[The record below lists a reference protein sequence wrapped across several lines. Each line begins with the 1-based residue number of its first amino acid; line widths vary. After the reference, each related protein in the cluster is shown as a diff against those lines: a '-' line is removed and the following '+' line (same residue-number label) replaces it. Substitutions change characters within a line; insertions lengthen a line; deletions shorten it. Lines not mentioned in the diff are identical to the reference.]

1 MRKCRWLLLLVCF
14 LFVGCGTKF
23 AYNNISWFAVSYIE
37 DFVSLSNSQ
46 ESELEARL
54 DSLQAW
60 HKETQLPLYIEQ
72 LQVLKNINRSEL
84 SPAFIV
90 EQSEQ
95 IKNHIRSIVNKF
107 SPDIY
112 ALSMQ
117 LSPKQDR
124 EFLTNFRKKQ
134 QEFYE
139 ERLSL
144 NDDDSRERYRDRIE
158 ERLERWLGSISKEQK
173 QIIVT
178 WSQEWINTNDSW
190 REYQNNTYQDLTLL
204 MEKKSDLHISQ
215 PIIMKLLLNNE
226 SYYPDGL
233 ESQLNKNMQT
243 SAKFLVDIAAVS
255 SDKQWSYFMNELES
269 LESTLMTLQ
278 E

>member
-1 MRKCRWLLLLVCF
+1 MRKWRWLLLLGCF

-72 LQVLKNINRSEL
+72 IEVLQSINRSEL

-95 IKNHIRSIVNKF
+95 IKNHIRTIVNKF

-117 LSPKQDR
+117 LNPKQGS
-124 EFLTNFRKKQ
+124 EFLKNFRKKQ

-144 NDDDSRERYRDRIE
+144 NDDDSRERYRERIE
-158 ERLERWLGSISKEQK
+158 ERLERWLGSVSKEQQ
-173 QIIVT
+173 QIIVA
-178 WSQEWINTNDSW
+178 WSQEWINTNNSW

-233 ESQLNKNMQT
+233 ESQLNKNMQI

-269 LESTLMTLQ
+269 LESTLITLQ

>member
-1 MRKCRWLLLLVCF
+1 MRKCRWLVLLVCF

-60 HKETQLPLYIEQ
+60 HKQTQLPLYIEQ
-72 LQVLKNINRSEL
+72 LQVLQNINRSEL

-95 IKNHIRSIVNKF
+95 IKNHIRIIVNKF

-117 LSPKQDR
+117 LNTKQDR

-134 QEFYE
+134 QEFYK

-144 NDDDSRERYRDRIE
+144 NDDDSRERYRERIE
-158 ERLERWLGSISKEQK
+158 ERLERWLGSVSKEQK
-173 QIIVT
+173 QIIMT
-178 WSQEWINTNDSW
+178 WSQEWINTNDNW

-204 MEKKSDLHISQ
+204 MEKKSDVHIAQ

-233 ESQLNKNMQT
+233 ESHFNKNMQT
-243 SAKFLVDIAAVS
+243 SAKFLVNIAAVS

-269 LESTLMTLQ
+269 LESTLITLQ

>member
-23 AYNNISWFAVSYIE
+23 AYNNISWFVVSYIE

-60 HKETQLPLYIEQ
+60 HKQTQLPLYIEQ
-72 LQVLKNINRSEL
+72 LQVLQNINRSEL
-84 SPAFIV
+84 SPAFVV

-190 REYQNNTYQDLTLL
+190 REYQNNTYQELTLL
-204 MEKKSDLHISQ
+204 MEEKSDLHISQ

-226 SYYPDGL
+226 SYYPDDL
-233 ESQLNKNMQT
+233 KSYLNKNMQT
-243 SAKFLVDIAAVS
+243 SAKFLVNIAAVS
-255 SDKQWSYFMNELES
+255 SDKKWSYFINELES

>member
-1 MRKCRWLLLLVCF
+1 MRKCRWLMLLVCF
-14 LFVGCGTKF
+14 LFAGCGTKF

-60 HKETQLPLYIEQ
+60 HKETQLPLYISQ
-72 LQVLKNINRSEL
+72 LEAIQSITRPDINS
-84 SPAFIV
+84 AFIV

-107 SPDIY
+107 APDVY

-117 LSPKQDR
+117 LSPKQDS
-124 EFLTNFRKKQ
+124 EFLKNFREKQ
-134 QEFYE
+134 QDYYE

-144 NDDDSRERYRDRIE
+144 NDEDSRERYRNRIE
-158 ERLERWLGSISKEQK
+158 ERLERWLGSVSKEQK
-173 QIIVT
+173 QIIFT
-178 WSQEWINTNDSW
+178 WSQEWVNTNDSW
-190 REYQNNTYQDLTLL
+190 RQYQNNTYQDLTTL
-204 MEKKSDLHISQ
+204 MGKKSDLHIAQ
-215 PIIMKLLLNNE
+215 PIIMNLLLNNE
-226 SYYPDGL
+226 AYYPDEL
-233 ESQLNKNMQT
+233 ESKLNKNMQT
-243 SAKFLVDIAAVS
+243 SAKFLVDIAAIS

-269 LESTLMTLQ
+269 LKSTLVTLQ

>member
-1 MRKCRWLLLLVCF
+1 MRKCRWLVTLVCF
-14 LFVGCGTKF
+14 LFAGCGTKF

-37 DFVSLSNSQ
+37 DFVSLSNNQ

-60 HKETQLPLYIEQ
+60 HKETQLPQYISQ
-72 LQVLKNINRSEL
+72 LEAIQSIARADMNS
-84 SPAFIV
+84 AFIV
-90 EQSEQ
+90 DQSEQ
-95 IKNHIRSIVNKF
+95 IKNHIRAIVNKF
-107 SPDIY
+107 APDVY

-117 LSPKQDR
+117 LSPKQDS
-124 EFLTNFRKKQ
+124 EFLKNFREKQ
-134 QEFYE
+134 QHYYE

-144 NDDDSRERYRDRIE
+144 NDEDSRERYRNRIE
-158 ERLERWLGSISKEQK
+158 ERLERWLGSVSKQQK
-173 QIIVT
+173 QIIYT
-178 WSQEWINTNDSW
+178 WSQEWVNTNDNW
-190 REYQNNTYQDLTLL
+190 RQYQNNTYQDLTTL
-204 MEKKSDLHISQ
+204 MEKKSDLHIAQ

-243 SAKFLVDIAAVS
+243 SAKFLVDIASVS

>member
-14 LFVGCGTKF
+14 LFIGCGTKF

-60 HKETQLPLYIEQ
+60 HKETQLPLYLEQ

-117 LSPKQDR
+117 LSSKQDR

-144 NDDDSRERYRDRIE
+144 HDDDSRERYRDRIE

-226 SYYPDGL
+226 SYYPNGL
-233 ESQLNKNMQT
+233 ESQLNKNMQI

>member
-1 MRKCRWLLLLVCF
+1 MRKCRWLVTLVCF
-14 LFVGCGTKF
+14 LFAGCGTKF

-37 DFVSLSNSQ
+37 DFVSLSNNQ

-60 HKETQLPLYIEQ
+60 HKETQLPLYISQ
-72 LQVLKNINRSEL
+72 LEAIQSITRPDMNS
-84 SPAFIV
+84 AFIV
-90 EQSEQ
+90 DQSEQ
-95 IKNHIRSIVNKF
+95 IKNHIRAIVNKF
-107 SPDIY
+107 APDVY

-117 LSPKQDR
+117 LSPKQDS
-124 EFLTNFRKKQ
+124 EFLKNFREKQ
-134 QEFYE
+134 QDYYE

-144 NDDDSRERYRDRIE
+144 NDEDSRERYRNRIE
-158 ERLERWLGSISKEQK
+158 ERLERWLGSVSKEQK
-173 QIIVT
+173 QIIYT
-178 WSQEWINTNDSW
+178 WSQEWVNTNASW
-190 REYQNNTYQDLTLL
+190 REYQNNTYQDLTIL
-204 MEKKSDLHISQ
+204 MEKKSDLHIAQ

-243 SAKFLVDIAAVS
+243 SAKFLVDIASVS

>member
-95 IKNHIRSIVNKF
+95 IKNLIRSIVNKF

-178 WSQEWINTNDSW
+178 WSQEWTNTNGSW

-233 ESQLNKNMQT
+233 EFQLNKNMQT

>member
-14 LFVGCGTKF
+14 LFIGCGTKF

-60 HKETQLPLYIEQ
+60 HKETQLPLYLEQ

-117 LSPKQDR
+117 LSSKQDR

-144 NDDDSRERYRDRIE
+144 NYDDSRERYRDRIE
-158 ERLERWLGSISKEQK
+158 ERLERWLGSVSKEQK

-226 SYYPDGL
+226 SYYPNGL
-233 ESQLNKNMQT
+233 ESQLNKNMQI

>member
-1 MRKCRWLLLLVCF
+1 MRKWRWLLLLGCF

-72 LQVLKNINRSEL
+72 IEVLQSINRSEL

-95 IKNHIRSIVNKF
+95 IKNHIRTIVNKF

-117 LSPKQDR
+117 LNPKQDI
-124 EFLTNFRKKQ
+124 EFLKNFRKKQ

-139 ERLSL
+139 DRLSL
-144 NDDDSRERYRDRIE
+144 NDDDSRERYRERIE
-158 ERLERWLGSISKEQK
+158 ERLERWLGSVSKEQQ

-178 WSQEWINTNDSW
+178 WSQEWINTNNSW

-243 SAKFLVDIAAVS
+243 SAKFLVGIAAVS

-269 LESTLMTLQ
+269 LESTLNTLQ

>member
-1 MRKCRWLLLLVCF
+1 MRKWRWLLLLGCF

-72 LQVLKNINRSEL
+72 IEVLQSINRSEL

-95 IKNHIRSIVNKF
+95 IKNHIRTIVNKF

-117 LSPKQDR
+117 LNPKQGS
-124 EFLTNFRKKQ
+124 EFLKNFRKKQ

-144 NDDDSRERYRDRIE
+144 NDDDSRERYRERIE
-158 ERLERWLGSISKEQK
+158 ERLERWLGSVSKEQQ
-173 QIIVT
+173 QIIVA
-178 WSQEWINTNDSW
+178 WSQEWINTNNSW

-233 ESQLNKNMQT
+233 ESQLNKNMQI

-269 LESTLMTLQ
+269 LASTLITLQ

>member
-1 MRKCRWLLLLVCF
+1 MRKCRWLVTLVCF
-14 LFVGCGTKF
+14 LFAGCGTKF

-37 DFVSLSNSQ
+37 DFVSLSNNQ

-60 HKETQLPLYIEQ
+60 HKETQLPQYISQ
-72 LQVLKNINRSEL
+72 LEAIQSIARADMNS
-84 SPAFIV
+84 AFIV
-90 EQSEQ
+90 DQSEQ
-95 IKNHIRSIVNKF
+95 IKNHIRAIVNKF
-107 SPDIY
+107 APDVY

-117 LSPKQDR
+117 LSPKQDS
-124 EFLTNFRKKQ
+124 EFLKNFREKQ
-134 QEFYE
+134 QHYYE

-144 NDDDSRERYRDRIE
+144 NDEDSRERYRNRIE
-158 ERLERWLGSISKEQK
+158 ERLERWLGSVSKQQK
-173 QIIVT
+173 QIIYI
-178 WSQEWINTNDSW
+178 WSQEWINTNASW
-190 REYQNNTYQDLTLL
+190 REYQNNTYQDLTIL
-204 MEKKSDLHISQ
+204 MEKKSDLHIAQ

-243 SAKFLVDIAAVS
+243 SAKFLVDIASVS

>member
-1 MRKCRWLLLLVCF
+1 MRKWRWLLLLGCF

-72 LQVLKNINRSEL
+72 IEVLQSINRSEL

-95 IKNHIRSIVNKF
+95 IKNHIRTIVNKF

-117 LSPKQDR
+117 LNPKQDI
-124 EFLTNFRKKQ
+124 EFLKNFRKKQ

-139 ERLSL
+139 DRLSL
-144 NDDDSRERYRDRIE
+144 NDDDSRERYRERIE
-158 ERLERWLGSISKEQK
+158 ERLERWLGSVSKEQQ

-178 WSQEWINTNDSW
+178 WSQEWINTNNSW

-233 ESQLNKNMQT
+233 ESQLNKNMQI
-243 SAKFLVDIAAVS
+243 SAKFLVGIAAVS

-269 LESTLMTLQ
+269 LESTLITLQ

>member
-60 HKETQLPLYIEQ
+60 HKQTQLPLYIEQ
-72 LQVLKNINRSEL
+72 LQVLQNINRSEL

-95 IKNHIRSIVNKF
+95 IKNHIRTIVNKF

-117 LSPKQDR
+117 LNPKQDS
-124 EFLTNFRKKQ
+124 EFLKNFRKKQ

-144 NDDDSRERYRDRIE
+144 NDDDSRERYRERIE
-158 ERLERWLGSISKEQK
+158 ERLERWLGSVSKEQQ

-178 WSQEWINTNDSW
+178 WSQEWINTNNSW

-269 LESTLMTLQ
+269 LESTLITLQ

>member
-84 SPAFIV
+84 SPTFIV
-90 EQSEQ
+90 EHSEH

-158 ERLERWLGSISKEQK
+158 ERLERWLGSVSKEQK
-173 QIIVT
+173 QIIAT
-178 WSQEWINTNDSW
+178 WSQEWINTNDNW

-243 SAKFLVDIAAVS
+243 SAKFLVDIAAVN